1 MSILDQHREI
11 ARAIEAAP
19 LLSPVAAQ
27 LLQISAKAD
36 HDLKDIIDLVKCDS
50 ILTARLLKIVNSAA
64 IGLLHQ
70 ISSVEHAVSYMG
82 ERMVVSIAVAE
93 CTSELLS
100 KPLDGYE
107 GESGQLWKHEL
118 FTAIAS
124 RAVARHA
131 KVPLPP
137 DMAFT
142 GGLLHDIGKAILSEF
157 LRGTSRSVL
166 TDIVQGHT
174 ADYLTAE
181 QSRAGLDHSVVG
193 AELAKHWKLPEMLQ
207 QVIRHH
213 HHPENADTPFRVLT
227 YAVHLGDILAM
238 MGGQGTGSDSMQY
251 HLNPGYA
258 DYFNISKDELAM
270 LLLES
275 SEEFNKIEASMVTK
289 EES

>member
-1 MSILDQHREI
+1 MSLLNNQTEI

-19 LLSPVAAQ
+19 LLSPVASQ

-36 HDLKDIIDLVKCDS
+36 HELKDIIDLVKCDS
-50 ILTARLLKIVNSAA
+50 ILTARLLKVVNSAA
-64 IGLLHQ
+64 MGLRHQ
-70 ISSVEHAVSYMG
+70 ISSVEHAVNYLG

-93 CTSELLS
+93 CTAELFS

-118 FTAIAS
+118 FTAIAA

-131 KVPLPP
+131 KGDLPP

-142 GGLLHDIGKAILSEF
+142 AGLLHDIGKAILSEF
-157 LRGTSRSVL
+157 LQGTSRSVL
-166 TDIVQGHT
+166 ADIVQGNT

-181 QSRAGLDHSVVG
+181 QSRLGLDHSIVG
-193 AELAKHWKLPEMLQ
+193 FELAKHWKLPEMLQ

-213 HHPENADTPFRVLT
+213 HHPDQADSPSRVLA

-238 MGGQGTGSDSMQY
+238 MSGNGTGSDSMQY
-251 HLNPGYA
+251 HLKQDYTE
-258 DYFNISKDELAM
+258 YFNISKDELAL

-275 SEEFNKIEASMVTK
+275 TEEFNKVEASLAIA
-289 EES
+289 EEK